1 MSQVYDDLLRIC
13 FRLQQTKTNPIT
25 ITTTMCSTIFP
36 TMAKGKWPK
45 LFMHT
50 PLNTTFPLM
59 ASSQVPPSICTL
71 LLAMSLLL
79 RGSFTSSIL
88 VRDIY
93 PVIILSF
100 PCTQDRALYICSKL
114 RNLEFGTLLHSCMI
128 KAGFESNPF
137 CQGALINLYAECSF
151 LCNANAIFDAAVH
164 LDTFSWTALIS
175 GYVRV
180 ELPQDALQV
189 FDRIQIVGRSFDQVV
204 FVNILNALVNL
215 GKLDDACKLFRD
227 MHTSNVVA

>member
-1 MSQVYDDLLRIC
+1 MMHFCQLLNQ
-13 FRLQQTKTNPIT
+13 F
-25 ITTTMCSTIFP
+25 
-36 TMAKGKWPK
+36 
-45 LFMHT
+45 
-50 PLNTTFPLM
+50 
-59 ASSQVPPSICTL
+59 TL
-71 LLAMSLLL
+71 A
-79 RGSFTSSIL
+79 I
-88 VRDIY
+88 
-93 PVIILSF
+93 
-100 PCTQDRALYICSKL
+100 ALYICSKL